1 MQSNLALRCAV
12 AGLFAL
18 AAAPAF
24 SAEPVTAPQ
33 VVEAIEG
40 SFGVNKGQRR
50 NHIKG
55 TCAAGEFTGTA
66 EAAKISSSTL
76 FSGKPVP
83 VVARFSLAG
92 GNPKLPDT
100 AGNPRGMALEFRLP
114 GGQLHH
120 ITMLNVPIFGA
131 ATPAAFLAATIATR
145 PDPATG
151 RPDPEK
157 IKALRAAYPDTA
169 PLAEY
174 LSKNGPPKSYASASY
189 YGIHTFKFV
198 GADKKVTLVRWQF
211 VPRDGEARLSPEEL
225 KTVGANFLEPA
236 LIERAKTGPILWDMV
251 VSIGEPG
258 DPETNPTVAWPD
270 TRRKF
275 TAGTLA
281 LKSASA
287 QPGAECEKI
296 NFDPLVMTDGIA
308 PTNDPVLQFRSPAY
322 AVSFAKRLSGQ

>member
-1 MQSNLALRCAV
+1 MQQYRLCHCVLAA
-12 AGLFAL
+12 FAL
-18 AAAPAF
+18 TGAQPVLAAEQP
-24 SAEPVTAPQ
+24 SAPQ

-40 SFGVNKGQRR
+40 NFGVHKGERR

-66 EAAKISSSTL
+66 DAAKYSSSAL

-100 AGNPRGMALEFRLP
+100 AGNPRGLALEFRLP

-120 ITMLNVPIFGA
+120 ITMLNVPVFGA
-131 ATPAAFLAATIATR
+131 ATPAAFLAATLATR
-145 PDPATG
+145 NDPATG

-157 IKALRAAYPDTA
+157 IKAMRAAYPDTL

-174 LSKNGPPKSYASASY
+174 LSKHTAPKSYATASY
-189 YGIHTFKFV
+189 FGIHTFKFI

-211 VPRDGEARLSPEEL
+211 VPRDGEVRLTADEL

-236 LIERAKTGPILWDMV
+236 LIERAKKGPILWDMV
-251 VSIGEPG
+251 VSLGEPG
-258 DPETNPTVAWPD
+258 DPETNATIAWPD

-296 NFDPLVMTDGIA
+296 NFDPLVMTEGIA
-308 PTNDPVLQFRSPAY
+308 PTDDPVLNFRSPAY
-322 AVSFAKRLSGQ
+322 AVSFAKRITGQ

>member
-1 MQSNLALRCAV
+1 MPQITVLRCAV
-12 AGLFAL
+12 ASLFAV
-18 AAAPAF
+18 AAAPTF

-66 EAAKISSSTL
+66 DAAKISSSAL

-120 ITMLNVPIFGA
+120 ITMLNVPVFGA

-174 LSKNGPPKSYASASY
+174 LSKNGPPKSYANASY

-198 GADKKVTLVRWQF
+198 AADKKVTLVRWQF
-211 VPRDGEARLSPEEL
+211 VPRDGEVRLTPDEL

-236 LIERAKTGPILWDMV
+236 LIERAKQGPILWDMV
-251 VSIGEPG
+251 VSVGEPG

-275 TAGTLA
+275 TAGTLT

-287 QPGAECEKI
+287 QPGAECEKL
-296 NFDPLVMTDGIA
+296 NFDPLVMAEGIA
-308 PTNDPVLQFRSPAY
+308 PTEDPVLNFRSPAY